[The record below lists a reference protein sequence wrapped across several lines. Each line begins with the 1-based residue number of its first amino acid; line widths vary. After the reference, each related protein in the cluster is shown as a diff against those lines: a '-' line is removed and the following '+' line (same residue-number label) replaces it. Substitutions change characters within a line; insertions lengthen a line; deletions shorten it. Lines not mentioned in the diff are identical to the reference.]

1 MGRYEKVTTSE
12 WIRPKRRGYRMSC
25 CDCGLVHEL
34 DFALIPWGR
43 GKKII
48 LRARRHE
55 KDTAFV
61 RQRMKR
67 KGEL

>member
-1 MGRYEKVTTSE
+1 
-12 WIRPKRRGYRMSC
+12 MSC